1 MNANRNL
8 KIDFRITKYRRNKIG
23 IIVKEKVQ
31 HDHFIQKE
39 SKGKFK
45 RTPHHFKATHKKY
58 VYKKKGIGGYDR

>member
-8 KIDFRITKYRRNKIG
+8 KIDFRINKYRGKKF
-23 IIVKEKVQ
+23 VTDL

-45 RTPHHFKATHKKY
+45 RKSYHFKPTHKKY
-58 VYKKKGIGGYDR
+58 VYKKKGTGGYIK

>member
-8 KIDFRITKYRRNKIG
+8 KIDFRINKYRGKKW
-23 IIVKEKVQ
+23 VTDL

-45 RTPHHFKATHKKY
+45 RTHNRFKATQKSMYIRKK
-58 VYKKKGIGGYDR
+58 VQVAINKWKWQV

>member
-8 KIDFRITKYRRNKIG
+8 KIDFRINKYRGKKF
-23 IIVKEKVQ
+23 VTDL

-58 VYKKKGIGGYDR
+58 VYKKKGIGGYNR

>member
-8 KIDFRITKYRRNKIG
+8 KIDFRINKYRGKKF
-23 IIVKEKVQ
+23 VTDL

-39 SKGKFK
+39 SKRKFK

>member
-8 KIDFRITKYRRNKIG
+8 KIDFRINKYRGKKWITDL
-23 IIVKEKVQ
+23 

>member
-8 KIDFRITKYRRNKIG
+8 KIDFRINKYRGKKWITDL
-23 IIVKEKVQ
+23 

-58 VYKKKGIGGYDR
+58 VYKKKGIGGYGR

>member
-8 KIDFRITKYRRNKIG
+8 KIDFRINKYRGKKF
-23 IIVKEKVQ
+23 VTDL
-31 HDHFIQKE
+31 HSHFIQKE

-58 VYKKKGIGGYDR
+58 VYKKKGIGGYNK

>member
-1 MNANRNL
+1 MNTNRNL
-8 KIDFRITKYRRNKIG
+8 KIDFRINKYRDKKWITDL
-23 IIVKEKVQ
+23 

-58 VYKKKGIGGYDR
+58 VYKKKGVGGYV

>member
-8 KIDFRITKYRRNKIG
+8 KIDFRINKYRGKKW
-23 IIVKEKVQ
+23 VTDL

-45 RTPHHFKATHKKY
+45 RTHNRFKATQKSMY
-58 VYKKKGIGGYDR
+58 IR

>member
-8 KIDFRITKYRRNKIG
+8 KIDFRINKYRGKKW
-23 IIVKEKVQ
+23 VTDL

-58 VYKKKGIGGYDR
+58 VYKKKGIGGYGR